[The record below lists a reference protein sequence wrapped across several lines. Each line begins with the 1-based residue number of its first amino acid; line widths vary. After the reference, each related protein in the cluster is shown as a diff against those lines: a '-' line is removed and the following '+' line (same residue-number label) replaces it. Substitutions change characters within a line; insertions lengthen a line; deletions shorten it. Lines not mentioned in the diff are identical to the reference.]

1 MKKTLLT
8 LMIIALVGI
17 FAGAASAQ
25 RTPRVD
31 RRQQNQKM
39 RVRNGVRTGELTRRE
54 TRSIRRSTN
63 RTRRYE
69 KRATSD
75 GKVTWRERRRLNRMQ
90 NRNSRKIY
98 RKKNNRRDR
107 N

>member
-1 MKKTLLT
+1 MKKLLLT
-8 LMIIALVGI
+8 LMIAALVGV
-17 FAGAASAQ
+17 FTGAANAQ

-31 RRQQNQKM
+31 RRQQNQNV
-39 RVRNGVRTGELTRRE
+39 RVRRGLNSGELTRRE

-69 KRATSD
+69 KSAKSD
-75 GKVTWRERRRLNRMQ
+75 GVVTWRERARLNRMQ
-90 NRNSRKIY
+90 NRNSRKIF